1 MHTVHCHVW
10 IERQKINDVLKG
22 VFSTQG
28 GEILSEKEH
37 PFFKRK
43 KVSARA
49 SSDRFFVLS
58 CPVSP

>member
-28 GEILSEKEH
+28 GEIISKTEH
-37 PFFKRK
+37 SFFMTE
-43 KVSARA
+43 
-49 SSDRFFVLS
+49 
-58 CPVSP
+58 